1 MVSRISPT
9 ATGKLKK
16 YEPLEAREFADF
28 TNFSSLTLKNVKQT
42 CEDYY
47 KQQIGSAM
55 SCIEIEGHLVSNC
68 WQKSFLESNNYT
80 RADISNQRIVR

>member
-1 MVSRISPT
+1 MLSKR
-9 ATGKLKK
+9 
-16 YEPLEAREFADF
+16 
-28 TNFSSLTLKNVKQT
+28 VKIIT
-42 CEDYY
+42 